1 MAYFVFS
8 ALNEYKA
15 VIVLPEGRDSN
26 AKMNPCT
33 NVLPEVLPAGQ
44 VLVPAIINNL
54 MVLHVHKNR
63 TDTFDLTSIAKEFI
77 ALKETRVQ
85 LFGQF

>member
-1 MAYFVFS
+1 MCVMAYFVFS

-44 VLVPAIINNL
+44 VLVPAIINKWRIL
-54 MVLHVHKNR
+54 YLYA
-63 TDTFDLTSIAKEFI
+63 TTEY
-77 ALKETRVQ
+77 VQ
-85 LFGQF
+85 Q